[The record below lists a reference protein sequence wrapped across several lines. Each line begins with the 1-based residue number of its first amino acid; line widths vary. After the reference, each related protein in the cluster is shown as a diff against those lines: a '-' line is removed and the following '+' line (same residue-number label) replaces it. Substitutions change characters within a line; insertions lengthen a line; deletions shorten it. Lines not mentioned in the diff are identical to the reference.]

1 MSSFNISKNL
11 EKVLENI
18 KKAAVKAKRDPDKIK
33 LVAVSKTV
41 PPEVISDAIDAGV
54 KIFGENYVQEAKAK
68 IVKLK
73 SKNVSWHFI
82 GHLQKNKA
90 KYTIELFDMIHSL
103 DSFHLFKELNKRA
116 EIEGKKMEVLIQV
129 NLAGEELTKSG
140 LREENVQELV
150 ESALE
155 LNNLKLKG
163 LMVIP
168 PYSLNP
174 ENSRPYYTALREI
187 LNKINRLRIL
197 DSPLSELSMGMSND
211 YMVAIEEGAT
221 IIRVG
226 TAIFGQR
233 TIGVKV

>member
-1 MSSFNISKNL
+1 
-11 EKVLENI
+11 V
-18 KKAAVKAKRDPDKIK
+18 
-33 LVAVSKTV
+33 
-41 PPEVISDAIDAGV
+41 
-54 KIFGENYVQEAKAK
+54 
-68 IVKLK
+68 
-73 SKNVSWHFI
+73 
-82 GHLQKNKA
+82 
-90 KYTIELFDMIHSL
+90 
-103 DSFHLFKELNKRA
+103 
-116 EIEGKKMEVLIQV
+116 KKMEVLIQV

-226 TAIFGQR
+226 TAIFGPR
-233 TIGVKV
+233 TIGVNRLLPKPFERH